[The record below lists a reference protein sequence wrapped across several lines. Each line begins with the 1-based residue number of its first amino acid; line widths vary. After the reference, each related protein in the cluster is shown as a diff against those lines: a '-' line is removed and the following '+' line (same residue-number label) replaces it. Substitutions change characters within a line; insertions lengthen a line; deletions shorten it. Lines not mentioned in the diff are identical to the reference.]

1 MKKWIALIT
10 AVFFPQVLWAA
21 DVPATLQWSQ
31 RVELSTPVSGVVK
44 AVNVEVGDLV
54 KKGQVLLSLD
64 NTSYQASVAEIQSR
78 ITRLDAEAEEA
89 KRDLDRAQE
98 LYERTIVSTTD
109 LDQARLRRVKS
120 LSMLA
125 EARARLRQDQKALEE
140 TSLRAPGRAGPERGQ
155 RTAATDAAD
164 GGQIGRNDCAHA
176 PPLPANRQS
185 ENRPDGNRERR
196 RNKLHRQNQNTGA
209 GTYPNQGGGGLPCR
223 CGLHNQ
229 TALTRRIT
237 GTGKAALIAYFST
250 PEISIRY
257 RCNPAP

>member
-1 MKKWIALIT
+1 MKKWIALII
-10 AVFFPQVLWAA
+10 AAFFPQALWAA

-64 NTSYQASVAEIQSR
+64 STTYQASVAETQSE

-89 KRDLDRAQE
+89 KRDLDRVQE

-109 LDQARLRRVKS
+109 LDQAKLRRVKS

-140 TSLRAPGRAGPERGQ
+140 TSLRAPFDAVVILRQAEPGLSVASGLQPQMLLTLARSGEMIARMHLPSPQIDNVKTGQTVTVSVAGTSYTGKIKTLGLEPIQTKNGSVYPVDVLFPNKQPLRAGSP
-155 RTAATDAAD
+155 ALVK
-164 GGQIGRNDCAHA
+164 
-176 PPLPANRQS
+176 LP
-185 ENRPDGNRERR
+185 
-196 RNKLHRQNQNTGA
+196 
-209 GTYPNQGGGGLPCR
+209 
-223 CGLHNQ
+223 
-229 TALTRRIT
+229 
-237 GTGKAALIAYFST
+237 
-250 PEISIRY
+250 
-257 RCNPAP
+257 